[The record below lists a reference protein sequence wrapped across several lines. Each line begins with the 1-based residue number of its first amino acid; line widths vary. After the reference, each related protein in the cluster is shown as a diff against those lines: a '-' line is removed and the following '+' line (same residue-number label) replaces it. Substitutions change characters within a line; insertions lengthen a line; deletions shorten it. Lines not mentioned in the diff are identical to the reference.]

1 MAPSG
6 GAEFSLVEPSS
17 ASFRSSN
24 YRQEKI
30 RDEVEIMSGNYDLI
44 IWFQAQW
51 DNTVKDLLL
60 FNIK

>member
-30 RDEVEIMSGNYDLI
+30 RDEVEIMSGNYDII
-44 IWFQAQW
+44 IWFQAHW
-51 DNTVKDLLL
+51 DKSVV
-60 FNIK
+60 